1 MTLPA
6 FQRALCEL
14 IGSPDL
20 CLAVRADASGFLS
33 RYDLS
38 PRERDRLLDI
48 VWQRGMST
56 NCTLYRSNRVT
67 PIYTLLH
74 YTCMVL
80 GDGLKSTLEAYWR
93 ASDLRDLEFKHEI
106 HRFARFLRERIE
118 RGAIADL
125 FVEEVLEF
133 ELAVNELRFAPRREI
148 LRQLRERHDAGN
160 PPAEL
165 RVHPLIRVV
174 RFRHEPAELLGALAN
189 GRVPRDL
196 ADSESFLL
204 LSVVEETLSVR
215 ALERQSGCRLWR
227 LCREGISGPTT
238 ELEDL
243 IETGFVVRSAYSAD
257 SPPAPVAPLGSGD
270 HAHRHAGVAD

>member
-20 CLAVRADASGFLS
+20 CLAVRADASDFLS

-38 PRERDRLLDI
+38 ARERDRLIDI

-74 YTCMVL
+74 YTCAVL
-80 GDGLKSTLEAYWR
+80 GDSLKGTLEAYWA

-118 RGAIADL
+118 RGAIVDP

-148 LRQLRERHDAGN
+148 LRQLRDRHDAGG
-160 PPAEL
+160 PTAGL
-165 RVHPLIRVV
+165 RVHPLMRVA
-174 RFRHEPAELLGALAN
+174 RFRHDPTELLAALAK
-189 GRVPRDL
+189 GQVPRAL
-196 ADSESFLL
+196 PETESFLL
-204 LSVVEETLSVR
+204 LSVVGETLSVQT
-215 ALERQSGCRLWR
+215 LERPPGRRLWR
-227 LCREGISGPTT
+227 MQAEGISHPAT
-238 ELEDL
+238 ELDDFVDS
-243 IETGFVVRSAYSAD
+243 GFVV
-257 SPPAPVAPLGSGD
+257 PL
-270 HAHRHAGVAD
+270 A